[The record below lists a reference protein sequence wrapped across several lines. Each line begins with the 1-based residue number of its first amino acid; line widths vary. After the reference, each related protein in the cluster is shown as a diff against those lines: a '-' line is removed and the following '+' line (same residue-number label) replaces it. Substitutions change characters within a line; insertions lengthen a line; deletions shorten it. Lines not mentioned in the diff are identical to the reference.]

1 MDWKVWGQSW
11 VSGSPEEKVQIYP
24 PTPSPSEPK
33 GRLSGPETKAWP
45 SHFLPLCHSLRR
57 PPSPTPPHSRLCH
70 DTPALHILPDPQGLA
85 WSCLPTPNPN
95 HSDFVSLKKLLIS
108 ESFSDGQRSCKESV
122 AFPHLISHIANFLC
136 GRGPLVTPVN
146 QY

>member
-24 PTPSPSEPK
+24 PPPKPIRAQGQTLRAGDQGLAFSLSPPVS
-33 GRLSGPETKAWP
+33 LSA
-45 SHFLPLCHSLRR
+45 
-57 PPSPTPPHSRLCH
+57 PPITYSPHSRLCH
-70 DTPALHILPDPQGLA
+70 DTPALHNLPGPQGLA
-85 WSCLPTPNPN
+85 WPCLPTPNPN

-136 GRGPLVTPVN
+136 GRGPLVTPMN